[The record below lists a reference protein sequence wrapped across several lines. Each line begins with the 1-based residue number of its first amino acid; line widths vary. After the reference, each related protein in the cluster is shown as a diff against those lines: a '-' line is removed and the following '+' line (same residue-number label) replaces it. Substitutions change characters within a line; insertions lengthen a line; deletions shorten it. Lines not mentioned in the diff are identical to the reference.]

1 MKQNCTRYSFQFS
14 SFISGI
20 IFFSLSNLIFLS
32 SFISLSL
39 STGDLHQTEVW
50 SDEESLWAQCVV
62 WLRDCPH
69 YFQSLKQALPV
80 CQHWHGQSAPQIHR
94 VQWAARKQDQCRHH
108 RGNTDIQ
115 AHQESSLFQVAGN
128 CFVCFLVSF
137 ILFCLLL
144 LFFPS
149 FLSLVNCVNLVAVV
163 QSIALFGQ
171 G

>member
-1 MKQNCTRYSFQFS
+1 MHVIGCFRRTIRLVSFFFFVNTDIVFIYS
-14 SFISGI
+14 SFISI
-20 IFFSLSNLIFLS
+20 IICFSLSKLIF
-32 SFISLSL
+32 LSL

-80 CQHWHGQSAPQIHR
+80 CKHRHGQSAPQIHR

-115 AHQESSLFQVAGN
+115 AHHESSQFQVAGN
-128 CFVCFLVSF
+128 CFVCLLVSF
-137 ILFCLLL
+137 VLYSFAPSLH
-144 LFFPS
+144 S
-149 FLSLVNCVNLVAVV
+149 FLPV
-163 QSIALFGQ
+163 FGEPC
-171 G
+171 

>member
-1 MKQNCTRYSFQFS
+1 M
-14 SFISGI
+14 
-20 IFFSLSNLIFLS
+20 IFFSLSNLVF
-32 SFISLSL
+32 LSL

-94 VQWAARKQDQCRHH
+94 VQRAARKQDQRRHH

-115 AHQESSLFQVAGN
+115 AHPPNFRWQEIVL
-128 CFVCFLVSF
+128 FVCWSHSSF
-137 ILFCLLL
+137 ICLLL
-144 LFFPS
+144 LFIPS
-149 FLSLVNCVNLVAVV
+149 FLSLVNRVNLVAVV
-163 QSIALFGQ
+163 QSIALFGRD
-171 G
+171 